1 MRTWSYGAP
10 APTNVRATEESE
22 LSRRVVALVLISSLF
37 AACAPTASSEA
48 PGTTS
53 GTGTVAPPTEPPAA
67 ERVTI
72 RLAASTQGG
81 GYPTPFAAVRGPGRL
96 VTTFMFDTLGF
107 PDVTGEPKPWL
118 SKSWEGSPDGKTWT
132 FHLQENA
139 KWHDGQP
146 LTADDIVFSFD
157 YAIKGPG
164 AATGVAQGV
173 TYIDSVTS
181 PDPATVVI
189 KLNSV
194 RPSFLSDIA
203 GAFGIAIV
211 PKHIWSTV
219 TDPAH
224 FQGPQALIGSGPYRL
239 EQFDQTTNTFDF
251 IANDD
256 FYLGKAKV
264 RELQLVQ
271 VADPLLALQRGEL
284 SAASTGNSAIPQSQ
298 FDDLSNKFKSLTA
311 PGEFNV
317 ALFFNLSAGFPYD
330 QAPFRQ
336 AVAYALDRQD
346 MVKRLVSGRGVPG
359 SPGALGPGNPF
370 LNESLPA
377 YAFDLAKATAL
388 LDQVGLKDG
397 DGDGVRDRPD
407 GSPLAIP
414 LLTSSADNPQAQL
427 VQEYLRAAGLKVEIT
442 SVDQPTSDARDS
454 EGDYQMAIV
463 HFGGL
468 SSDPSGLLLRFGSKS
483 KSASFTRVK
492 GYLNPT
498 FDQIAAEQ
506 ATTLDPA
513 RRKQLVDQM
522 QSILADDLPQ
532 LSLYV
537 PEQIYFVDTNV
548 FGGWAYTPGCPPCGV
563 AMNKRMLFTG
573 SAAPA
578 PSN

>member
-1 MRTWSYGAP
+1 M
-10 APTNVRATEESE
+10 
-22 LSRRVVALVLISSLF
+22 SRRVVVLLISSLLF
-37 AACAPTASSEA
+37 AACGPTAPGQT
-48 PGTTS
+48 PGTTPA
-53 GTGTVAPPTEPPAA
+53 TTTAAPATAAPTA

-96 VTTFMFDTLGF
+96 MTTFVFDTLGF
-107 PDVTGEPKPWL
+107 PDVTGEPRPWL
-118 SKSWEGSPDGKTWT
+118 AKSWEGSADGKTWT
-132 FHLQENA
+132 FRLQENA
-139 KWHDGQP
+139 TWHDGQP
-146 LTADDIVFSFD
+146 LTADDVVFSFD
-157 YAIKGPG
+157 YALKGPG

-239 EQFDQTTNTFDF
+239 EAFDQTTNTFDF
-251 IANDD
+251 VANDD

-264 RELQLVQ
+264 QELQLVQ

-298 FDDLSNKFKSLTA
+298 FDDLSNQFTVLTA
-311 PGEFNV
+311 PGEYNV
-317 ALFFNLSAGFPYD
+317 ALFFHLGAGSPYD
-330 QAPFRQ
+330 QGAFRQ

-359 SPGALGPGNPF
+359 SAGALGPGNPF
-370 LNESLPA
+370 LSDNLPT
-377 YAFDLAKATAL
+377 YAFDLTKAGAL
-388 LDQVGLKDG
+388 LDQIGLKDAN
-397 DGDGVRDRPD
+397 GDGVRDMPD
-407 GSPLAIP
+407 GSPFAIP
-414 LLTSSADNPQAQL
+414 LVTSSRDNKEAQL
-427 VQEYLRAAGLKVEIT
+427 VLEYLGAAGLKVDIT
-442 SVDQPTSDARDS
+442 AVDQPTSDARDTA
-454 EGDYQMAIV
+454 GDYQMAIV

-468 SSDPSGLLLRFGSKS
+468 SADPSGLISRFGSNS
-483 KSASFTRVK
+483 KSTSFTRVK

-506 ATTLDPA
+506 ATTLDPVQ
-513 RRKQLVDQM
+513 RKQLVDQM
-522 QSILADDLPQ
+522 QSILANDLPQ

-537 PEQIYFVDTNV
+537 PLQIYFVDTKV
-548 FGGWAYTPGCPPCGV
+548 FGGWAYTPGCPPCG
-563 AMNKRMLFTG
+563 ATMNKRMLLTG
-573 SAAPA
+573 SADPA